1 MVIEE
6 VRFDFEEFR
15 RYADDFIYNLL
26 KLMIISKM
34 NSTFKDISSRQY
46 FVNLIQQ
53 IDCCEAYVVR
63 YGQPILYT
71 KYRGM
76 EFSDQ
81 KITSQFVSVD
91 DHTID
96 VTMESVFEEY
106 IKSFDSLASTT
117 TSRVNWGIDG
127 RKDSN
132 IDPFFKLLD
141 SFVHTVHRLT
151 LLDKNNADSLMG
163 EIRYQEHS
171 SHKTINNQHI

>member
-1 MVIEE
+1 
-6 VRFDFEEFR
+6 
-15 RYADDFIYNLL
+15 
-26 KLMIISKM
+26 
-34 NSTFKDISSRQY
+34 
-46 FVNLIQQ
+46 
-53 IDCCEAYVVR
+53 
-63 YGQPILYT
+63 
-71 KYRGM
+71 
-76 EFSDQ
+76 
-81 KITSQFVSVD
+81 
-91 DHTID
+91 
-96 VTMESVFEEY
+96 MESVFEEY